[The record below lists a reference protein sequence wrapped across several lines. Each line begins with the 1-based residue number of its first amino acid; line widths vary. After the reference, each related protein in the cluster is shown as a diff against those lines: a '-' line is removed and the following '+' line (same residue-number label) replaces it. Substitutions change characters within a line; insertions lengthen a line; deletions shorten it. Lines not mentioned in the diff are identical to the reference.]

1 MKVTEEARPASPS
14 GRRWP
19 AALATAVAAVLAAA
33 GLAVVAPSP
42 ASAAT
47 VDTNAWYVLVNR
59 NSGKALDVY
68 NLATNDGARIT
79 QWSRNNGNQQ
89 QWQFVDSGGGYYR
102 VKSRL
107 SGKVLDVHNFSTANG
122 AAIVQWADHNGTNQQ
137 FRLADS
143 DGGYVRL
150 INRNSNKVLEVQG
163 ASTADGG
170 NIVQY
175 DDWNGANQQWQ
186 FVRVDGGT
194 NPTPGPTTPPPPGGG
209 TSGCGKAPGI
219 TSGTHTIS
227 SNGANRSFILRIPA
241 SYNQNNPYRLV
252 FGLHWWGG
260 TAVDVDTGQ
269 TVDRN
274 TWSYYGLQRLAN
286 NSTIFVAP
294 QGIGNGWANTGGEDV
309 TFIDNVRNRI
319 ESALCV
325 NTRQRFSIGFSYGG
339 AMSYALACAR
349 PDVFRAVVVQ
359 SAPRE
364 LSGCSGGT
372 QPVAY
377 LGVHGIGD
385 NPASARAMRDRFV
398 RNNGCTAQSPREPA
412 AGSLTHVVTTYSG
425 CRTGYPVAW
434 AAFDGGHIAAPQDG
448 APGDS
453 GPRTWVPAL
462 AWNFFSQFQ

>member
-1 MKVTEEARPASPS
+1 MAIVN
-14 GRRWP
+14 
-19 AALATAVAAVLAAA
+19 AT
-33 GLAVVAPSP
+33 P

-47 VDTNAWYVLVNR
+47 VDTTAWYVLTNR
-59 NSGKALDVY
+59 NSGKALDLY
-68 NLATNDGARIT
+68 NMATSDGARIT
-79 QWSRNNGNQQ
+79 QWARNDGNWQ

-102 VKSRL
+102 LRSRH
-107 SGKVLDVHNFSTANG
+107 SGKVLDVYNFSTANG
-122 AAIVQWADHNGTNQQ
+122 ASIVQWSDHNGTNQQ

-143 DGGYVRL
+143 DGGHVRL
-150 INRNSNKVLEVQG
+150 INRNSNKALEVQN

-175 DDWNGANQQWQ
+175 DDWGGANQQWQ
-186 FVRVDGGT
+186 LVRVDGGT
-194 NPTPGPTTPPPPGGG
+194 TPTNPPPGGG

-219 TSGTHTIS
+219 ASGTHTIT
-227 SNGANRSFILRIPA
+227 SNGTNRSFILRIPA
-241 SYNQNNPYRLV
+241 TYNQNNPYRLV

-309 TFIDNVRNRI
+309 TFIDNVLSRV

-339 AMSYALACAR
+339 AMSFALACAR
-349 PDVFRAVVVQ
+349 PNVFRAVVVQ

-377 LGVHGIGD
+377 LGVHGISD
-385 NPASARAMRDRFV
+385 NIASGRALRDRFV
-398 RNNGCTAQSPREPA
+398 RNNGCTAQSPREPS
-412 AGSLTHVVTTYSG
+412 AGSLTHIVTNYSG
-425 CRTGYPVAW
+425 CQSGYPMTW

-448 APGDS
+448 AGGDS

-462 AWNFFSQFQ
+462 AWSFFTQFQ